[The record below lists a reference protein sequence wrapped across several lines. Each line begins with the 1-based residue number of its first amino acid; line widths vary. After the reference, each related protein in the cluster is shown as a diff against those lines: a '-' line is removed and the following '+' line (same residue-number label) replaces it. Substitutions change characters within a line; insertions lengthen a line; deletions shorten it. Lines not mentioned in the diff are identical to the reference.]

1 MVEVKEMEKETVRKT
16 VYDPL
21 LNKEEMIIN
30 IKNFV
35 RIFL

>member
-21 LNKEEMIIN
+21 LNKEEN
-30 IKNFV
+30 DH
-35 RIFL
+35 